1 MGVVLLLSATMISAH
16 PLSCAGTS
24 SHPLQA
30 APAGSDAEKL
40 APFVSDLL
48 RVGSVKG
55 GFQVLSLLL
64 ERERR
69 AFDNRDEPAEGKAFE
84 KHKEVKAD
92 PDAPLFVQ
100 DSLMISGRTQ
110 RRLSGYGYIN
120 VGLPPASPSDREI
133 TPHDELST
141 TNSQKDADADAKAKD
156 SPLKLK
162 TTSAWANKVVK
173 VWDVIA
179 EIVEVCCQ
187 PSPANPLAV
196 DHSYFASLEGLDK
209 ILESSAMVYFL
220 QRVLDSG
227 SHPFDDK
234 VANDLRL
241 LGQMHFEAVH
251 DVMGSD
257 TASSSS
263 SSSGGGGCRRRRQ
276 GEYAKEETKPN
287 VGRITA
293 VDIPGVSRKHLSG
306 LLRVARNQPQG
317 VHRFNKGQV
326 RLAGFVEQNNPATTD
341 CLHGNTFA
349 TTCRIT
355 AASNAHQTWP
365 SGRLWKMLDFVH
377 ANVISYCC
385 VTNRSANHDNNAFD
399 NLGRSMPPMP
409 AFVYSPAA

>member
-1 MGVVLLLSATMISAH
+1 MAELLQLKTMA
-16 PLSCAGTS
+16 
-24 SHPLQA
+24 
-30 APAGSDAEKL
+30 DAEKL

-55 GFQVLSLLL
+55 FKFFRFYLRGREELLITVMNQPRNITPL
-64 ERERR
+64 PSPASSFGERYL
-69 AFDNRDEPAEGKAFE
+69 
-84 KHKEVKAD
+84 KEHL
-92 PDAPLFVQ
+92 PRNQ

-141 TNSQKDADADAKAKD
+141 TFLIAAYARYNCPYVWVRTNHERLIRLESQQHSNSQKDADADAKAKD

-263 SSSGGGGCRRRRQ
+263 SSSGGGAAAAAGRANTQKKR
-276 GEYAKEETKPN
+276 PN
-287 VGRITA
+287 
-293 VDIPGVSRKHLSG
+293 
-306 LLRVARNQPQG
+306 
-317 VHRFNKGQV
+317 
-326 RLAGFVEQNNPATTD
+326 
-341 CLHGNTFA
+341 
-349 TTCRIT
+349 
-355 AASNAHQTWP
+355 QTW
-365 SGRLWKMLDFVH
+365 D
-377 ANVISYCC
+377 A
-385 VTNRSANHDNNAFD
+385 
-399 NLGRSMPPMP
+399 
-409 AFVYSPAA
+409 

>member
-1 MGVVLLLSATMISAH
+1 MA
-16 PLSCAGTS
+16 
-24 SHPLQA
+24 
-30 APAGSDAEKL
+30 DAEKL

-55 GFQVLSLLL
+55 FKFFRFYLRGREELLITVMNQPRNITPL
-64 ERERR
+64 PSPASSFGER
-69 AFDNRDEPAEGKAFE
+69 
-84 KHKEVKAD
+84 HLKEHL
-92 PDAPLFVQ
+92 PRNQ

-141 TNSQKDADADAKAKD
+141 TFLIAAYARYNCPYVWVRTNHERLIRMESQNATWGNAAKDADADAKAKD

-227 SHPFDDK
+227 SYPFGDK
-234 VANDLRL
+234 VAKDLRL
-241 LGQMHFEAVH
+241 LGQMHFESVH
-251 DVMGSD
+251 DVMGSSA
-257 TASSSS
+257 T
-263 SSSGGGGCRRRRQ
+263 GGGGSSAAL
-276 GEYAKEETKPN
+276 GSKKKKPTYN
-287 VGRITA
+287 
-293 VDIPGVSRKHLSG
+293 
-306 LLRVARNQPQG
+306 
-317 VHRFNKGQV
+317 
-326 RLAGFVEQNNPATTD
+326 
-341 CLHGNTFA
+341 
-349 TTCRIT
+349 
-355 AASNAHQTWP
+355 
-365 SGRLWKMLDFVH
+365 
-377 ANVISYCC
+377 
-385 VTNRSANHDNNAFD
+385 
-399 NLGRSMPPMP
+399 
-409 AFVYSPAA
+409 